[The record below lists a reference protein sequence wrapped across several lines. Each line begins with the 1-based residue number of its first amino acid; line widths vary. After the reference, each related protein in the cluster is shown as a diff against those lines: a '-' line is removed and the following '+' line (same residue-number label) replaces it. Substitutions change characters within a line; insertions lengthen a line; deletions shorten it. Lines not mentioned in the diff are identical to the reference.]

1 MRKYSLNKI
10 NLQKL
15 IFVLTLIINALLV
28 LILFSGLSSKNIN
41 IYLSSDMLYLP
52 SIYKDLFIDKSG
64 LAGWNLNAAPNFL
77 PDMMIFFIIRSFFSH
92 FIPACFT
99 FSILQV
105 VTVIILLG
113 SLYKI
118 VFKELNYIH
127 LSFASLLMSMF
138 LMAYLVNHDFVYSFY
153 MLSISYHIGAFI
165 MAIISMI
172 LMFKF
177 LKTEK
182 NLHLAILFTISLLSV
197 INDKLYV
204 IMFSLPVFSLL
215 IILMLKK
222 EKRILFI
229 KILVV
234 NTISLVLGLFLYRML
249 KLSGFVHIIGLS
261 WKTFNFGNIIPSLK
275 IFLEQHI
282 FYISKFDFRG
292 IINLLFLCSF
302 ITHIILLIKN
312 LIKAFKGKEFNRNE
326 FTYLLIFTSF
336 LFFTLIAP
344 IINGSYVS
352 QAIFRYNIYSLYAG
366 VFSIGFL
373 LYKFRIPF
381 NYLKIVLVIMLF
393 VESVFI
399 ISKVK
404 NQDIINGLS
413 NFLNYYPEEVQYID
427 QLAKEN
433 NLKYGVADYWNAK
446 HTTMFS
452 RQNVR
457 VYTVLNDV
465 AAWYHVTNQNWF
477 YKEGKGDY
485 GNPEFTFIITQ
496 RLNKENISKQ
506 LGNPIDTLYCAN
518 GLEIFVFPEFEF
530 DKKTR
535 KPTIKE

>member
-1 MRKYSLNKI
+1 MRKYYLNKNNI
-10 NLQKL
+10 QKL
-15 IFVLTLIINALLV
+15 IFVITLIFNVLLII
-28 LILFSGLSSKNIN
+28 ILFAGLSSKNIN
-41 IYLSSDMLYLP
+41 NYLSSDMLYLP
-52 SIYKDLFIDKSG
+52 SIYKDLIIDKSG

-105 VTVIILLG
+105 VTVLILL
-113 SLYKI
+113 STLYKI

-165 MAIISMI
+165 MALLSMI

-204 IMFSLPVFSLL
+204 IMFSIPVFSLL
-215 IILMLKK
+215 LMLIIEK
-222 EKRILFI
+222 EKRNVLI
-229 KILVV
+229 KILAA
-234 NTISLVLGLFLYRML
+234 NIISLVLGLFLYRML
-249 KLSGFVHIIGLS
+249 KLSGYVHIIGLS
-261 WKTFNFGNIIPSLK
+261 WKTFNFVNIIPSLK
-275 IFLEQHI
+275 IFLEQHLS
-282 FYISKFDFRG
+282 YISKFDFRG
-292 IINLLFLCSF
+292 IINLLFLFSF
-302 ITHIILLIKN
+302 ITHIIFLIKN
-312 LIKAFKGKEFNRNE
+312 LSKALKGKEFNKNE
-326 FTYLLIFTSF
+326 LTYLLVFTTF
-336 LFFTLIAP
+336 LFITLTAP
-344 IINGSYVS
+344 ILNGSYVS
-352 QAIFRYNIYSLYAG
+352 MAILRYNIYSLYAG

-373 LYKFRIPF
+373 LYKFRLPL
-381 NYLKIVLVIMLF
+381 NYLKIVLVIFLF

-399 ISKVK
+399 ISKIK

-413 NFLNYYPEEVQYID
+413 NFMNYYPEEVQYID

-433 NLKYGVADYWNAK
+433 NLKYGVAEYWNAK
-446 HTTMFS
+446 HTTMLS

-457 VYTVLNDV
+457 IYTVLSDV

-477 YKEGKGDY
+477 YKGGKGDY
-485 GNPEFTFIITQ
+485 GNPEFNFIITQ
-496 RLNKENISKQ
+496 RLNKENILRQ

-530 DKKTR
+530 EKKTR
-535 KPTIKE
+535 KPTIKN